1 MRVDTPVRLVLDTN
15 TVLAL
20 WHFEDPALVRLRR
33 LIDTGS
39 VELATRA
46 DALEELCRVLAY
58 RQFAIDA
65 DRQSCILDAYRLRC
79 IRTGDE
85 PATAPMLP
93 LCRDPDDQKFLEIA
107 RDAGAS
113 RLLSRDKLLL
123 RLNRHRLVRPLF
135 GIVTPESFCQAAE

>member
-1 MRVDTPVRLVLDTN
+1 MRPDLPTRLVLDTN

-20 WHFEDPALVRLRR
+20 WHFEDPALLGLRR
-33 LIDTGS
+33 MIDTGHL
-39 VELATRA
+39 ELATRV
-46 DALEELCRVLAY
+46 DALEELRRVLAY

-65 DRQSCILDAYRLRC
+65 GRQSDILDAYRLRC
-79 IRTGDE
+79 VQIRDE
-85 PATAPMLP
+85 PATMPILP
-93 LCRDPDDQKFLEIA
+93 PCRDPDDQKFLEIA

-135 GIVTPESFCQAAE
+135 GIVTPESFCQAIE